1 MLDHRVG
8 SLTCLLLPL
17 ADRYLLLPNVAIA
30 ELIDY
35 QRGEPS
41 SDSPPWHLR
50 QIIWRDHPLPLISFE
65 AACGSPLLIG
75 DRARIVILN
84 TLSGNPALKYIA
96 MVVQGIPRSYKLDSQ
111 LSFVD
116 VPLCPLERAAVQV
129 GEHVAKIPDLWGLER
144 LVSGLPPSPL
154 DERRI
159 AL

>member
-8 SLTCLLLPL
+8 SLTALLLPL

-35 QRGEPS
+35 QHGEPS

-50 QIIWRDHPLPLISFE
+50 QITWRDHALPLISFE
-65 AACGSPLLIG
+65 AACGSPLVIG
-75 DRARIVILN
+75 ERARIVILN

-96 MVVQGIPRSYKLDSQ
+96 MVVQGIPSSYKVDSQ

-116 VPLCPLERAAVQV
+116 VPLSPLERAAVQI
-129 GEHVAKIPDLWGLER
+129 GDHVAKIPDLLALEKLVLGDCKTG
-144 LVSGLPPSPL
+144 LVS
-154 DERRI
+154 
-159 AL
+159 

>member
-8 SLTCLLLPL
+8 SLTGLLLPL

-30 ELIDY
+30 ELIGW

-50 QIIWRDHPLPLISFE
+50 QITWRDHQLPLISFE
-65 AACGSPLLIG
+65 AACGGPLVIG
-75 DRARIVILN
+75 ERARIVILN
-84 TLSGNPALKYIA
+84 TLGGNPALKYIA

-129 GEHVAKIPDLWGLER
+129 GEHVAKIPDLWALER
-144 LVSGLPPSPL
+144 LVLG
-154 DERRI
+154 
-159 AL
+159 AQ

>member
-8 SLTCLLLPL
+8 SLTGLLLPL

-30 ELIDY
+30 ELIDW

-50 QIIWRDHPLPLISFE
+50 QITWRDRELPLISFE
-65 AACGSPLLIG
+65 AACGSPLVIG
-75 DRARIVILN
+75 ERARIVILN
-84 TLSGNPALKYIA
+84 TLGGDPQLKFIA
-96 MVVQGIPRSYKLDSQ
+96 MVVQGIPRSYKVDSQ

-129 GEHVAKIPDLWGLER
+129 GDHVARIPDLLALER
-144 LVSGLPPSPL
+144 LVMG
-154 DERRI
+154 EEV
-159 AL
+159 

>member
-50 QIIWRDHPLPLISFE
+50 QITWRDHPLPLISFE
-65 AACGSPLLIG
+65 AASGSPLLIG
-75 DRARIVILN
+75 ERARIVILN
-84 TLSGNPALKYIA
+84 TLSANPALKYIA